1 MSPWFLISYFGIS
14 ALVIASIYFCYRMA
28 SYNRHPFLHPLF
40 YFCVLDTVITLADL
54 LLYFLPLKLLPVFK
68 DRIIYLKYLALL
80 RLFYL
85 IVGAFMVYFFVAAAR
100 KVFRQSY
107 GPWFNRLFW
116 GYFALLTLIH
126 LLLMVLFFIS
136 NESSLLPL
144 LMRYVMPAS
153 NYAIAIGCL
162 VFGLIRTLQEPDAH
176 AKRFMLFF
184 GIYYA
189 SFFTVYNVL
198 YELLGIIG
206 GGFIDLLAMGYN
218 VPMILAIYLYY
229 RKDFTAVVPSAA
241 QGQLDSALGLS
252 KRQLEIVDLVVQG
265 CSNREIEDKLFISR
279 RTVENHI
286 YTIYRRLGIKNRV
299 QLVGLMQ
306 QNGSSGETRES

>member
-1 MSPWFLISYFGIS
+1 MPLWFLICYSGIS
-14 ALVIASIYFCYRMA
+14 ALVIASIYLCHRMA
-28 SYNRHPFLHPLF
+28 SHNRHPFLHPLF
-40 YFCVLDTVITLADL
+40 YFFVLDTVITLADL

-116 GYFALLTLIH
+116 GYFALLILIH

-144 LMRYVMPAS
+144 LIRYVMPAS
-153 NYAIAIGCL
+153 NFIITIGCL
-162 VFGLIRTLQEPDAH
+162 VSGLIRTLQEPDAH

-184 GIYYA
+184 GLYYA

-206 GGFIDLLAMGYN
+206 GGYIDLLAMGYN

-229 RKDFTAVVPSAA
+229 RKDFAAVAQPAA

-306 QNGSSGETRES
+306 QNGPSGETRES